1 MEGGLDDGIDVL
13 PCYSLEVEGS
23 LREGEGEERERE
35 KRRVSSLSS
44 ACSCLLCFSRVYWS
58 LVERVLVS

>member
-1 MEGGLDDGIDVL
+1 MYCHDF
-13 PCYSLEVEGS
+13 YLEVRELSGN
-23 LREGEGEERERE
+23 REGRGEERRE